1 MYQRAPFVSSPAVK
15 KPLKPPGWRVRSV
28 VFAPLRAY
36 TVEVTEDSQAAVGLE
51 ARIN

>member
-1 MYQRAPFVSSPAVK
+1 MYICTLFVSSLVVK
-15 KPLKPPGWRVRSV
+15 KPLKPPGWRARSV